1 MGVRRGERVVR
12 PALIIHGGAGT
23 GNRRLSAAHRAGCAA
38 AIDIGWQVLSRGG
51 RALDAVCEA
60 VAALEDDPAF
70 NAGTGSCLT
79 SRGTVEMDAAVMEGG
94 ALRAGAVAVV
104 RAVRNPVR
112 LARALLDDG
121 RHVLLAGAETATFA
135 RAHGIPTCKPDA
147 LITNRQLRRW
157 RREHCSD
164 TAGTVGAAAVD
175 AAGRVAAATST
186 GGMAGKLPGRV
197 GDSAIIGAGTY
208 ADESLGAASA
218 TGHGE
223 AIIRVALAKFV
234 VDALHNGRD
243 PARAAQQGIDHLARR
258 VASTAGII
266 VVDRLGGLGHA
277 YNTPHMTVGFMRAD
291 LATPV
296 VHA

>member
-1 MGVRRGERVVR
+1 MLR
-12 PALIIHGGAGT
+12 PALIIHGGAG
-23 GNRRLSAAHRAGCAA
+23 NRPLSAARRGGCAA
-38 AIDIGWQVLSRGG
+38 AIDIGWQVLSGG
-51 RALDAVCEA
+51 GSALDAVCEA

-121 RHVLLAGAETATFA
+121 RHVLLAGAETTTFA
-135 RAHGIPTCKPDA
+135 RAHAIPTCKPEA
-147 LITNRQLRRW
+147 LITDSQLRRW
-157 RREHCSD
+157 RQEHRSD

-186 GGMAGKLPGRV
+186 GGLAGKLPGRV

-234 VDALHNGRD
+234 VDALHNNRD

-258 VASTAGII
+258 VGSTAGII
-266 VVDRLGGLGHA
+266 VVDRLGRLGHA